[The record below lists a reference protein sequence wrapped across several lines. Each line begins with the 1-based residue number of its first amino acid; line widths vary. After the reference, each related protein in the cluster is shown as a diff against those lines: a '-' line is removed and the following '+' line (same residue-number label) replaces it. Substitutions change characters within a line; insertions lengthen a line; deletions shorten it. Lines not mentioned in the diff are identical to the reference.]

1 MQIPHAR
8 TERFAPVRVI
18 RVKQFR
24 NRTALPVLDYTARYR
39 ATLVNRSTIMRKL
52 SLIAASSAV
61 VAMAAPGV
69 MQAQTQDIV
78 ETAVAAGTFKS
89 FTRALADAGLTE
101 TLKGPGPYTVLIP
114 SDAAFAKLPKGTLDA
129 LFKDKSAL
137 RNMLLYHVIA
147 GKLTAADFSHL
158 NGKGR
163 KTFEGSETRI
173 GVVGSQL
180 TIGTANVVQSDM
192 MAKNGVIHIID
203 TVLIPPGR

>member
-1 MQIPHAR
+1 MQIPEAP
-8 TERFAPVRVI
+8 TVRFAPVRVI

-24 NRTALPVLDYTARYR
+24 NRTARPVLEYTARFR
-39 ATLVNRSTIMRKL
+39 ATLVNRSTFMRKI
-52 SLIAASSAV
+52 SLIASSAV

-69 MQAQTQDIV
+69 VQAQTQDIV
-78 ETAVAAGTFKS
+78 ETALAAGTFKS
-89 FTRALADAGLTE
+89 FTRALTDAGLIE

-114 SDAAFAKLPKGTLDA
+114 SDAAFAKLPKGTFDA

-147 GKLTAADFSHL
+147 GKLTAADLSHL

-163 KTFEGSETRI
+163 KTFEGSEARI